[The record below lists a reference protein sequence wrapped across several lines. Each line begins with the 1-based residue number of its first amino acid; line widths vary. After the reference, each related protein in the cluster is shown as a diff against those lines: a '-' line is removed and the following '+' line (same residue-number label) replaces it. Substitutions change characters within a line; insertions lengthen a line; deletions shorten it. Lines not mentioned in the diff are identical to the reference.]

1 MVRKIKANATERCA
15 PSNFINGLA
24 KDEEEKSKLSWRR
37 IEVPHFRRVYMIFKN
52 IKMQFAWL
60 ITFYLFCFLISVFTF
75 LYDNVMG
82 SVIAFRCTHLSMTNL
97 YTIIFCIVKNNEAV

>member
-1 MVRKIKANATERCA
+1 
-15 PSNFINGLA
+15 
-24 KDEEEKSKLSWRR
+24 
-37 IEVPHFRRVYMIFKN
+37 MIFKN

-82 SVIAFRCTHLSMTNL
+82 SVIAFRCTHLSMTL
-97 YTIIFCIVKNNEAV
+97 KIMRQFKRLPWLIA

>member
-1 MVRKIKANATERCA
+1 MVNYLLFGFFKI
-15 PSNFINGLA
+15 F
-24 KDEEEKSKLSWRR
+24 
-37 IEVPHFRRVYMIFKN
+37 V
-52 IKMQFAWL
+52 FA
-60 ITFYLFCFLISVFTF
+60 F

>member
-1 MVRKIKANATERCA
+1 
-15 PSNFINGLA
+15 
-24 KDEEEKSKLSWRR
+24 
-37 IEVPHFRRVYMIFKN
+37 MIFKN

-60 ITFYLFCFLISVFTF
+60 ITFYLAFFKISVFAF
-75 LYDNVMG
+75 LYDNAMG